1 MNFRKDIF
9 ERMTYIVKTERN
21 RKPNYAKLARQFN
34 CDYRTVKQYY
44 EAASQGVKQLPE
56 RKLPKKTDGY
66 EQIIEEKLKTGA
78 PAIAIYH
85 YLRDEKGFT
94 GSYSTIKQY
103 IHNYHR
109 MQQHQAVIRFETTP
123 GLQAQVDWKESLKF
137 RTKNGDEIKFNVF
150 LLILGFS
157 RFKFLMVTE
166 SRDRMQ
172 VEFCLACAFR
182 KIGGVPHEILF
193 DNMRSIIDMARTQY
207 SDPVF
212 NPEFLQFASDAG
224 FKAKACM
231 AYRPE
236 TKGKVEVT
244 AKLMNRLKV
253 YDGDIETFEDVKRI
267 AARLNDELN
276 DEICQGTGVRPND
289 RIETERKHLIRTDL
303 SCLNAYFEKPV
314 RRKVSRESMITYC
327 GCKYS
332 VPTQYI
338 GKYVD
343 IVENGYMEFDVLYEG
358 TLVRHWKVSNR
369 LFNYAHEDYHSIL
382 RSGAL
387 RDLEESEIM
396 EIAER
401 NLKIYDEL

>member
-9 ERMTYIVKTERN
+9 ERMTYIVKTETN

-44 EAASQGVKQLPE
+44 EAAGKGTRELPV
-56 RKLPKKTDGY
+56 RRIPKKTDGF

-78 PAIAIYH
+78 PAIAIYQ
-85 YLRDEKGFT
+85 YLKEEKGFK
-94 GSYSTIKQY
+94 GSYSTIKQFV
-103 IHNYHR
+103 HDYHR
-109 MQQHQAVIRFETTP
+109 LQQQQAVIRFETTP
-123 GLQAQVDWKESLKF
+123 GSQAQVDWKESLKF
-137 RTKNGDEIKFNVF
+137 KTVTGEEIKFNVF

-172 VEFCLACAFR
+172 VEFCLACAF
-182 KIGGVPHEILF
+182 KKLGGVPHEILF

-207 SDPVF
+207 ADPVF
-212 NPEFLQFASDAG
+212 NGEFLQFASDAG

-253 YDGDIETFEDVKRI
+253 YDGDIRSFDDIRKI
-267 AARLNDELN
+267 AEKLNRELN
-276 DEICQGTGVRPND
+276 NEVCQGTGVRPND
-289 RIETERKHLIRTDL
+289 RIGIEREYLIKTDL

-314 RRKVSRESMITYC
+314 RRKVSRESMITYQ

-343 IVENGYMEFDVLYEG
+343 VVENGFMEFDICYEG
-358 TLVRHWKVSNR
+358 IVVRHWKVTNK
-369 LFNYAHEDYHSIL
+369 LFNYDHEDYRSIL
-382 RSGAL
+382 QSGAL
-387 RDLEESEIM
+387 KDLEESEIR

>member
-9 ERMTYIVKTERN
+9 ERITYIVKTEAKQ
-21 RKPNYAKLARQFN
+21 KPNYAKLARQFN

-44 EAASQGVKQLPE
+44 ESASKGIKQLPE
-56 RKLPKKTDGY
+56 RKISKKTDGY

-78 PAIAIYH
+78 PAIAIFH
-85 YLRDEKGFT
+85 YLKDEKGFK

-109 MQQHQAVIRFETTP
+109 LQQHQAVIRFETTP

-137 RTKNGDEIKFNVF
+137 KTACGEEIKFNVF
-150 LLILGFS
+150 LMILGFS

-172 VEFCLACAFR
+172 VEFCLACAFN

-193 DNMRSIIDMARTQY
+193 DNMRSIIDTSRTQY

-212 NPEFLQFASDAG
+212 NQEFLQFASDAG

-253 YDGDIETFEDVKRI
+253 YDGDVESFDDIKRI
-267 AARLNDELN
+267 AEKLNVDLN
-276 DEICQGTGVRPND
+276 GEICQGTGVRPND
-289 RIETERKHLIRTDL
+289 RIEIERRYLLKTDIA
-303 SCLNAYFEKPV
+303 CLNAYFEKPV
-314 RRKVSRESMITYC
+314 RRKVSRESMITYK

-332 VPTQYI
+332 VPTVYI
-338 GKYVD
+338 GKNVD
-343 IVENGYMEFDVLYEG
+343 VVENGHMEFDICYDG
-358 TLVRHWKVSNR
+358 IAVRHWKISNK
-369 LFNYAHEDYHSIL
+369 LFNYDHADYHSIL

-387 RDLEESEIM
+387 KDLEESEIT

-401 NLKIYDEL
+401 NLRIYDEL

>member
-1 MNFRKDIF
+1 MNYRKDIF
-9 ERMTYIVKTERN
+9 ERITYIMKTETN
-21 RKPNYAKLARQFN
+21 SKPNYAKLARQFN

-44 EAASQGVKQLPE
+44 EAAKSGNVEPPS
-56 RKLPKKTDGY
+56 RRITKKTDGY

-85 YLRDEKGFT
+85 YLKDEKGYK

-103 IHNYHR
+103 IHDYHR
-109 MQQHQAVIRFETTP
+109 LQQHRAVIRFETMP
-123 GLQAQVDWKESLKF
+123 GLQAQVDWKESLRF
-137 RTKNGDEIKFNVF
+137 RTVKGDEIRFNVF
-150 LLILGFS
+150 LLILGYS
-157 RFKFLMVTE
+157 RYKFLMVTE

-172 VEFCLACAFR
+172 VEFCLACAFH

-207 SDPVF
+207 ADPVF
-212 NPEFLQFASDAG
+212 NAEFLQFAGDAG

-253 YDGDIETFEDVKRI
+253 YDGDIETFEDIKKI
-267 AARLNDELN
+267 AAKLNDELN

-289 RIETERKHLIRTDL
+289 RIGTERKNLINTDL

-314 RRKVSRESMITYC
+314 KRKVSRESMITYN

-343 IVENGYMEFDVLYEG
+343 IHENGFMEFDICYEG
-358 TLVRHWKVSNR
+358 IVIRHWKVSNK
-369 LFNYAHEDYHSIL
+369 LFNYDHDDYHSIL
-382 RSGAL
+382 RSGGL
-387 RDLEESEIM
+387 KDLEESEIN